1 MELSGII
8 PVIRRWGIVIVMA
21 TVVAGL
27 AGLLIGSNA
36 SPTYEARTQLL
47 IGPLN
52 ADLNTQRAAGQLAQT
67 YAGLAT
73 SNRVVAESAKE
84 AGLRT
89 GDIRDGLRA
98 NASDV
103 TRFLTIRAR
112 HRDAETAA
120 TVANLVARN
129 LIDEV
134 TTPGTFQRPEG
145 QLQVI
150 ESARTPSNPIAPR
163 LELIVPLAALAGLL
177 GALAL
182 VLLIEYLSD
191 SAKTPEDVEGAGD
204 VTCLSTLALG
214 LRGRRSPLLASSPQP
229 TKLFADYR
237 FVATHLELAVNQ
249 PLRAVV
255 VAGVYEGDGSGVVAL
270 NLATVFAGR
279 RRRVTLLDAVGE
291 EVGAMVGLDDR
302 EGLAELLNGKPGDV
316 GRLEPEGWT
325 PFDVL
330 PAGLGRGLE
339 SISLENARRVIDEL
353 SSGGGLVVIHVGSPL
368 LSAGSLV
375 WARAADV
382 TLLAVRR
389 DRAKREAITVAAG
402 NLRTAGANLVGAV
415 LSDAG
420 PVPQPPEALAVRAPG
435 PFEVARQQ
443 PAQEAD
449 AKSAGDAEPAGRSR
463 TMAAAGRS
471 PGGGGRGRR

>member
-36 SPTYEARTQLL
+36 SPTYEARTSLL
-47 IGPLN
+47 IGPVN
-52 ADLNTQRAAGQLAQT
+52 ADFNTQRASGALAQT
-67 YAGLAT
+67 YATIAT
-73 SNRVVAESAKE
+73 SNKVVTESARE

-98 NASDV
+98 NGNDV
-103 TRFLTIRAR
+103 TRVLTIRAR
-112 HRDAETAA
+112 HRDAVTAQ
-120 TVANLVARN
+120 TIANLVASN
-129 LIDEV
+129 LRDEI

-145 QLQVI
+145 QLAVL
-150 ESARTPSNPIAPR
+150 EAARRPSSPIAPR

-182 VLLIEYLSD
+182 VLLIEYMSD
-191 SAKTPEDVEGAGD
+191 SAKTAEDVEGAGD
-204 VTCLSTLALG
+204 VNCLSTLTLG
-214 LRGRRSPLLASSPQP
+214 VRGRRSPLLASSPQP
-229 TKLFADYR
+229 TKLFGDYR
-237 FVATHLELAVNQ
+237 FVATHLELGVNQ

-255 VAGVYEGDGSGVVAL
+255 VAGIYEGDGSGVVAL

-302 EGLAELLNGKPGDV
+302 EGLAELLSGKPGDV
-316 GRLEPEGWT
+316 GRIEPEGWT

-330 PAGLGRGLE
+330 PAGQGRGLE

-368 LSAGSLV
+368 LSAGALV

-382 TLLAVRR
+382 TLLSVRR
-389 DRAKREAITVAAG
+389 DRAKREAIAVATG
-402 NLRTAGANLVGAV
+402 NLRQAGANLVGAV

-420 PVPQPPEALAVRAPG
+420 PVPQPPESLAVRAPG
-435 PFEVARQQ
+435 PFEVARPE
-443 PAQEAD
+443 PAKEA
-449 AKSAGDAEPAGRSR
+449 DAEPAAEGEPARRSR
-463 TMAAAGRS
+463 MMAAAGRS
-471 PGGGGRGRR
+471 TTGGRGRR